1 MLPTPAMTTQH
12 PLTKYARLW
21 LALAPN
27 LLLVLLAWYLPND
40 EKSRGPAIL
49 SIAGHQHFIL
59 LHFPVA
65 ILMLIPFFEIW
76 DRHIEASLLIRRLS
90 LLGAASIWATC
101 VFGIFEMHFN
111 GSDQYN
117 DLDSH
122 LKTGIAASFIASASW
137 LLIFQ
142 SWRVRV
148 SAQIIAVVAMT
159 IAAHI
164 GGDRVHGNPFQPNNE
179 SLKASEPK
187 AAADR
192 PLVPLC

>member
-1 MLPTPAMTTQH
+1 MSEQH

-27 LLLVLLAWYLPND
+27 LALVALAWFLKHD
-40 EKSRGPAIL
+40 GEDRGPALL

-65 ILMLIPFFEIW
+65 ILMLVPFFEIW
-76 DRHIEASLLIRRLS
+76 DRHNEASLSVRRLS
-90 LLGAASIWATC
+90 MLGAVSIWATC
-101 VFGIFEMHFN
+101 VFGVLEAYFN
-111 GSDQYN
+111 GAEYAG
-117 DLDSH
+117 LGTH
-122 LKTGIAASFIASASW
+122 LWFGVAASFVASAAW

-148 SAQIIAVVAMT
+148 VAQIAAVVVMT

-164 GGDRVHGNPFQPNNE
+164 GGDKVHGDIFKPNKE
-179 SLKASEPK
+179 SQKSDATSV
-187 AAADR
+187 R
-192 PLVPLC
+192 PHLPLA

>member
-1 MLPTPAMTTQH
+1 MTTHH

-27 LLLVLLAWYLPND
+27 LLLVALAWFWPHD
-40 EKSRGPAIL
+40 SEDRGPALL

-65 ILMLIPFFEIW
+65 ILMIVPFFEIW
-76 DRHIEASLLIRRLS
+76 DRHTEASLLIRRLS
-90 LLGAASIWATC
+90 LLGTVSIWATC
-101 VFGIFEMHFN
+101 FFGLLEARFN
-111 GSDQYN
+111 GADYTGLSQ
-117 DLDSH
+117 H
-122 LKTGIAASFIASASW
+122 LWLGIAASFTAAGAW

-148 SAQIIAVVAMT
+148 VAQILAVVIMT

-164 GGDRVHGNPFQPNNE
+164 GGAKVHGDLFNPNDE
-179 SLKASEPK
+179 AVKSAEPK

-192 PLVPLC
+192 PHVPLG

>member
-1 MLPTPAMTTQH
+1 MSDQS

-21 LALAPN
+21 IALSANLA
-27 LLLVLLAWYLPND
+27 LVLLVWLFPND
-40 EKSRGPAIL
+40 QDMRGPALL

-76 DRHIEASLLIRRLS
+76 DRHNEASLIIRRLS
-90 LLGAASIWATC
+90 LLGAVSIWATC
-101 VFGIFEMHFN
+101 VFGIFEVHFN
-111 GSDQYN
+111 GSEEYSDIG
-117 DLDSH
+117 SH
-122 LKTGIAASFIASASW
+122 LWTGIAASFIASAAW

-148 SAQIIAVVAMT
+148 AAQIVAVLAMT

-164 GGDRVHGNPFQPNNE
+164 GGDRVHSDIFKPNQE
-179 SLKASEPK
+179 SLKAAEPK
-187 AAADR
+187 AKADQPR
-192 PLVPLC
+192 IPLG

>member
-1 MLPTPAMTTQH
+1 MSDQS

-21 LALAPN
+21 IALSAN

-40 EKSRGPAIL
+40 EKSRGPALL
-49 SIAGHQHFIL
+49 SIAGHQHFVL

-76 DRHIEASLLIRRLS
+76 DRHNEASLLIRRLS
-90 LLGAASIWATC
+90 LLGAVSIWATC

-111 GSDQYN
+111 GSVDYN

-164 GGDRVHGNPFQPNNE
+164 GGDRVHGDLIKPNKE
-179 SLKASEPK
+179 SLKAAEPK
-187 AAADR
+187 ATADR
-192 PLVPLC
+192 PPIPLG